1 MIYNW
6 TFHTIDE
13 TLANLPFARVEES
26 SFEKFFST
34 TSFSQEAM
42 SNLPN
47 AIRDLPAF
55 MERLMGNHAGIDQD
69 DQQDD
74 QDEQDDQDD
83 NVIGN
88 NVNFRLGATRLA
100 GGEGRVRRRLN
111 LFRNLPLL
119 IFSPIASV
127 FWRMNLPTSKPVS
140 ISSLCKLTILFFFFW
155 F

>member
-26 SFEKFFST
+26 SFEKFFSM

-69 DQQDD
+69 DQDE
-74 QDEQDDQDD
+74 QDEQDDQDGQD
-83 NVIGN
+83 NHDDRDDQD
-88 NVNFRLGATRLA
+88 NF
-100 GGEGRVRRRLN
+100 
-111 LFRNLPLL
+111 
-119 IFSPIASV
+119 
-127 FWRMNLPTSKPVS
+127 
-140 ISSLCKLTILFFFFW
+140 
-155 F
+155 